1 MKVAAIALAV
11 LGLAVAG
18 SASASGRVTDVD
30 YLKANRCKGLAVGMG
45 ADATGFSSFIKTEGV
60 SRVDTI
66 LQRGDEEFA
75 RAKRQTADANIKER
89 LAAEL
94 SGPCTAYMTGGGQTM
109 AGSAPASAAAAR

>member
-1 MKVAAIALAV
+1 MKVAAIGLAI

-18 SASASGRVTDVD
+18 SATASGRVTDVD
-30 YLKANRCKGLAVGMG
+30 YLRANRCKGLAVGMG

-66 LQRGDEEFA
+66 LQRGDEEFT
-75 RAKRQTADANIKER
+75 RAKRQTANANLKDK
-89 LAAEL
+89 LSAEL

-109 AGSAPASAAAAR
+109 AGGASAATAAH